1 METERFRTALVD
13 ERRRVLDA
21 IEYLKKE
28 TPGAEDEN
36 GDDTSGVENHLG
48 DQAAGTLD
56 RELDYTLKEDAEQVL
71 AQIDAALKRIDDG
84 TYGMCERGDKP
95 IGEERLEARP
105 WATLCIDHQRE
116 VERG

>member
-1 METERFRTALVD
+1 MDTDRFRTALLD
-13 ERRRVLDA
+13 ERQRVLDA

-28 TPGAEDEN
+28 TPGSVEDETEE
-36 GDDTSGVENHLG
+36 TSGVENHLG
-48 DQAAGTLD
+48 DQASGTLD
-56 RELDYTLKEDAEQVL
+56 REIDYTLKEDAEQVL
-71 AQIDAALKRIDDG
+71 AQIEAALQRIEDG

>member
-1 METERFRTALVD
+1 MDTERFRTALLD
-13 ERRRVLDA
+13 ERRRVVDA

-28 TPGAEDEN
+28 TPDEDDL
-36 GDDTSGVENHLG
+36 DDTSGVENHLG
-48 DQAAGTLD
+48 DQASGTLD
-56 RELDYTLKEDAEQVL
+56 REIDYTLKEDAEQVL
-71 AQIDAALKRIDDG
+71 AQIDAALQRIEDG
-84 TYGMCERGDKP
+84 TYGMCERGDKE